1 MDDGKR
7 CWAISG
13 TLTPV
18 NLNRLRRIARRQRG
32 LFTREQARMCGFTP
46 RQIAR
51 RLRSGAWQTVLGR
64 VLAEAGLRINP
75 RVRDWAAQLAVSRSV
90 VAGFAAAREYGIPVP
105 SGSPCIIVPP
115 ETHPRLAGV
124 RILRTPV
131 DRRDLRVCDG
141 VPITNVERT
150 IFDCLR
156 LLPEREARDLL
167 DRALQ
172 QGWITID
179 GLTDR
184 IHRHTGYRGNPKLIR
199 LLRGVTDGARSEA
212 ERSLLALLRES
223 GIDGWS
229 ANRPIRDG
237 EGLIGIGD
245 IVFDAIRLVVEVDG
259 AAHHTGPYEFQRDRH
274 RQNRLVAAGW
284 TVLRFTWRDIV
295 ERPEYVVATI
305 RAMILRLS
313 AS

>member
-1 MDDGKR
+1 PISGQGSESWHGRDERDCVLLYGLEESAASQVTAGIQRSDSAVRTRPHRSHPYRKARSSTGPVDNQRRHHRTAVDDGKR

-105 SGSPCIIVPP
+105 PGSPCIIVPP

-124 RILRTPV
+124 R
-131 DRRDLRVCDG
+131 
-141 VPITNVERT
+141 
-150 IFDCLR
+150 
-156 LLPEREARDLL
+156 
-167 DRALQ
+167 
-172 QGWITID
+172 
-179 GLTDR
+179 
-184 IHRHTGYRGNPKLIR
+184 
-199 LLRGVTDGARSEA
+199 
-212 ERSLLALLRES
+212 
-223 GIDGWS
+223 
-229 ANRPIRDG
+229 
-237 EGLIGIGD
+237 
-245 IVFDAIRLVVEVDG
+245 
-259 AAHHTGPYEFQRDRH
+259 
-274 RQNRLVAAGW
+274 
-284 TVLRFTWRDIV
+284 
-295 ERPEYVVATI
+295 
-305 RAMILRLS
+305 
-313 AS
+313 